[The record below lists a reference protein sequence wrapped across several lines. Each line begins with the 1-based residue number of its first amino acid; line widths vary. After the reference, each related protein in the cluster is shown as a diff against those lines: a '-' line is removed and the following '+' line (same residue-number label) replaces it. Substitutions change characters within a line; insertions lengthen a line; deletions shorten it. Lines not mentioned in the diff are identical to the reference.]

1 MTKNTRNTASA
12 DPQAAHSDQILAIT
26 GHTLPY
32 WGLAGH
38 TAHLLSL
45 IAERAAKGD
54 PAGARDAMMK
64 FCLESEFNLMGDE
77 VFLRLVLM
85 TDAVITMAENGETV
99 GTAVPPGATK
109 H

>member
-1 MTKNTRNTASA
+1 MTENTKNKSSA
-12 DPQAAHSDQILAIT
+12 DSYATQADQILALT
-26 GHTLPY
+26 GHELPY
-32 WGLAGH
+32 WGLVGH

-54 PAGARDAMMK
+54 PAGARDAMTK
-64 FCLESEFNLMGDE
+64 FCVESEFNLMGEE
-77 VFLRLVLM
+77 VFLRLLLM